1 MGKKHKKTKEW
12 KRRQK
17 KIKERKHSKEAI
29 IASKERLLQEVKRI
43 SAQDGHKFQIDKS
56 NPLKMSEVIIE
67 FAQPLL
73 DVSQTDEEQRKAIT
87 MAIAIWNVSLLP
99 DKDQKNFIREFCNS
113 MQDSASDQEILDEN
127 SQIISY
133 FLERK
138 KIFFPDIKRM
148 ILDYDCVETP
158 QGFHLN
164 VVSNVLEDK

>member
-29 IASKERLLQEVKRI
+29 IASKERLLQEVKSI
-43 SAQDGHKFQIDKS
+43 SNQNGHKYRIDKS
-56 NPLKMSEVIIE
+56 NPLKMSEVIIN

-73 DVSQTDEEQRKAIT
+73 DAAQTDEEHR
-87 MAIAIWNVSLLP
+87 MAIAMAITIWNASLLP
-99 DKDQKNFIREFCNS
+99 DKDQKNFIKEFSNCI
-113 MQDSASDQEILDEN
+113 QALASYQKTLDESN
-127 SQIISY
+127 QIISY

-138 KIFFPDIKRM
+138 KIYFPDIKRM
-148 ILDYDCVETP
+148 ILNYDCIKTP

-164 VVSNVLEDK
+164 VVSNVL